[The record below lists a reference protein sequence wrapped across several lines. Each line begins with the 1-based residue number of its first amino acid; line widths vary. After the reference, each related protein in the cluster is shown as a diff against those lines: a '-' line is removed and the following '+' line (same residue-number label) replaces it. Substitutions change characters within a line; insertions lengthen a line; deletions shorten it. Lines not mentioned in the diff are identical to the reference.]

1 MALTIRIAIL
11 NADTPVPSVLATRG
25 TYGTIFHNLLLA
37 AASRHHSLYPA
48 INLEA
53 TEFDVVRGEYPSSP
67 ADLDALLITGSSS
80 SSYADLPWIK
90 RLDDYLLTVYRDH
103 PHVRIFGSCFGHQI
117 VCQSLLR
124 EHGVIVEKDPEGWE
138 IGVHEVRLTD
148 EFCEALGGPDSKAA
162 TPRPAVNR
170 LPTPD
175 AEDPPPAPLSTSSKQ
190 RQSLRLQFIHADHV
204 RLPASGLP
212 PSWIPLGSSRHC
224 PVQGVYQT
232 GRVLTYQ
239 GHFEFDRFVNAETLK
254 VFGAKWA
261 PAVLQAGLDQ
271 IEGEDD
277 ADVAADIVL
286 RFFLEGRKFAKVRE
300 IGEQAQGGLVTPPL
314 ET

>member
-11 NADTPVPSVLATRG
+11 NADNPVPNVLATRG
-25 TYGTIFHNLLLA
+25 TYGTIFHDLLLA
-37 AASRHHSLYPA
+37 AASRHHSHPV

-53 TEFDVVRGEYPSSP
+53 TEFDVVRGEYPSSS

-124 EHGVIVEKDPEGWE
+124 EHGVVVEKDPKGWE
-138 IGVHEVRLTD
+138 IGVHEVRLKD
-148 EFCEALGGPDSKAA
+148 EFCEALGGPNTKAM
-162 TPRPAVNR
+162 TPLPAVNR
-170 LPTPD
+170 PPTPD
-175 AEDPPPAPLSTSSKQ
+175 TEDPRPAPLFTSPKHQ
-190 RQSLRLQFIHADHV
+190 HSLRLQFIHADHV
-204 RLPASGLP
+204 KLPPSGLP

-224 PVQGVYQT
+224 PVQGVYQA

-254 VFGAKWA
+254 VFGAKWE

-271 IEGEDD
+271 IEGDDD
-277 ADVAADIVL
+277 AEIAADIVL
-286 RFFLEGRKFAKVRE
+286 RFFLEGRKLAEVE
-300 IGEQAQGGLVTPPL
+300 EMGEQAHGGLVTPPL